1 MSHKLIQEVKL
12 CKCRLDEI
20 NSIINAM
27 DTLLNIHRDLNIE
40 LIDGV
45 IQKVEKEKCNEVV
58 KDNTIIQM

>member
-1 MSHKLIQEVKL
+1 MNHKLIQEVKSY
-12 CKCRLDEI
+12 KCRLDEI

-45 IQKVEKEKCNEVV
+45 IQKVEREKCNEVV
-58 KDNTIIQM
+58 KDNTII

>member
-1 MSHKLIQEVKL
+1 MSHKLIQEVKS

-45 IQKVEKEKCNEVV
+45 IQKIEREKCNEVA
-58 KDNTIIQM
+58 KDNTII

>member
-12 CKCRLDEI
+12 CRYRLNEM

-27 DTLLNIHRDLNIE
+27 NTLLNIHRNLNTE

-45 IQKVEKEKCNEVV
+45 IQKIEREKCNEIV
-58 KDNTIIQM
+58 KDNTIV